1 MNHNEI
7 NEILRTAVEK
17 GRKMIPYGNVPTY
30 IPELGKADK
39 NKIGLSI
46 LTKDGTR
53 FNIGDTNE
61 RFTIQSIS
69 KIITLGIALEKC
81 GLETVFS
88 KVDMEP
94 SGEAFN
100 SLIDLDTT
108 SHRPKNPMVNS
119 GALTVASL
127 LLDKITFEEML
138 DITRTL
144 CMDDK
149 ITLNTDVF
157 NSEMNN
163 ISRNRAIAYLLES
176 KGIIE
181 NNVEE
186 TLKFYTKMCSMD
198 VTAENLATLGMV
210 LASDGIVPGTDK
222 RIFKTETVHI
232 LKTIMLTCGM
242 YDSSGQFAVH
252 VGIPTKSGVGGG
264 LVSTVD
270 KLMGIGIYSPPLD
283 KKGNCIAG
291 EPMLEYL
298 SAQFKLH
305 IFDRH
310 II

>member
-1 MNHNEI
+1 MNRNEI
-7 NEILRTAVEK
+7 NEILKTAAEK
-17 GRKMIPYGNVPTY
+17 GREMIPYGNVPTY
-30 IPELGKADK
+30 IPELSKADK
-39 NKIGLSI
+39 NKLGLSI
-46 LTKDGTR
+46 LTNDGKR
-53 FNIGDTNE
+53 YNIGDTNE

-81 GLETVFS
+81 GSETVFS

-108 SHRPKNPMVNS
+108 SHQPKNPMVNS

-127 LLDKITFEEML
+127 LLDKITFEDML

-144 CMDDK
+144 CMDNE
-149 ITLNTDVF
+149 IALNEDVF

-181 NNVEE
+181 SDVEE
-186 TLKFYTKMCSMD
+186 TLKFYTRMCSMD

-210 LASDGIVPGTDK
+210 LASDGIVPGTDT

-270 KLMGIGIYSPPLD
+270 KVMGIGIYSPPLD

-291 EPMLEYL
+291 EPILEYL
-298 SAQFKLH
+298 SKQFKLH

>member
-1 MNHNEI
+1 MNRSEI
-7 NEILRTAVEK
+7 SEILRTAVEK
-17 GRKMIPYGNVPTY
+17 GKEMLPYGNVPTY
-30 IPELGKADK
+30 IPELAKADK

-46 LTKDGTR
+46 LTKDGQR
-53 FNIGDTNE
+53 FSVGDAKE

-81 GLETVFS
+81 GAETVFS

-119 GALTVASL
+119 GALTVTSL
-127 LLDKITFEEML
+127 LLGKVTFEEMI
-138 DITRTL
+138 DITRAL
-144 CMDDK
+144 CMDDE
-149 ITLNTDVF
+149 ISFNEDVF

-181 NNVEE
+181 SGVED
-186 TLKFYTKMCSMD
+186 TLQLYTKMCSMD

-210 LASDGIVPGTDK
+210 LASDGIIPGTDK
-222 RIFKTETVHI
+222 RMFKTETVHI
-232 LKTIMLTCGM
+232 LKTIMFTCGM
-242 YDSSGQFAVH
+242 YDSSGQFAVR

-291 EPMLEYL
+291 TPMLEYL
-298 SAQFKLH
+298 SKEFKLH